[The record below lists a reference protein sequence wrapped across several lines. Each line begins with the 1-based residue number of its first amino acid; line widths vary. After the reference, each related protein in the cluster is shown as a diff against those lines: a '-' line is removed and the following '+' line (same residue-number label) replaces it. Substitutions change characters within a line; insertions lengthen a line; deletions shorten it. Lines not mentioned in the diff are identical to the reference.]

1 MSSFTHSMIGAYG
14 PWAAT
19 LAGEGPNFLSF
30 RHTHWTDLAAWKPA
44 ARQRFRERI
53 AMPDTGGAPDARVER
68 QYEYDSL
75 RVEELSWQL
84 PYGPRTE
91 AVLLKPAAAP
101 GPLPGVL
108 ALHDHGGHKF
118 HGWQKITR
126 TQEEQNP
133 VDIEHQKRS
142 YAGLA
147 WANRLAQRGY
157 AVLVPDAFAFG
168 SRRIR
173 IADVPPAIRNGL
185 NADESDDPAYIR
197 AYNQWAAGHE
207 STMAKSLLCAGVTWP
222 GVWLA
227 EDLRALDVL
236 CARSDVDA
244 QRVGIGGLSGGGLR
258 TVYLAGLDDRV
269 RCAVCVGMMT
279 TWRDCLL
286 DKSHTHTWMI
296 YVPHLPTEMDYPE
309 ILGMRAPLPTLVQNN
324 TEDPLFTLA
333 EMERADAMLNELY
346 EKAEAADRYRCAYY
360 AGGHKFDA
368 EMQSD
373 AFSWF
378 DRWLAGF

>member
-1 MSSFTHSMIGAYG
+1 MSSLSMLGAYG
-14 PWAAT
+14 SWAAT

-30 RHTHWTDLAAWKPA
+30 RHTHWTDPDAWRPA
-44 ARQRFRERI
+44 ARQRFLERI
-53 AMPDTGGAPDARVER
+53 AMPETGGTPQARVER
-68 QYEYDSL
+68 QYEYDGL
-75 RVEELSWQL
+75 HVEALSWQL

-91 AVLLKPAAAP
+91 AILLKPAEAQ

-126 TQEEQNP
+126 TQTQNP
-133 VDIEHQKRS
+133 VDIEHQRRA
-142 YAGLA
+142 YGDVG
-147 WANRLAQRGY
+147 WANRLAKRGY

-173 IADVPPAIRNGL
+173 IADVPPAIRDGMT
-185 NADESDDPAYIR
+185 AQESDDPATIA
-197 AYNQWAAGHE
+197 AYNRWAAGHE
-207 STMAKSLLCAGVTWP
+207 SVLAKSLLSAGTTWA

-236 CARSDVDA
+236 CARGDVDA
-244 QRVGIGGLSGGGLR
+244 RRVGIGGLSGGGLR

-279 TWRDCLL
+279 TWRDLL
-286 DKSHTHTWMI
+286 LNKSHTHTWMI
-296 YVPHLPTEMDYPE
+296 YVPHLPLEMDFPD

-324 TEDPLFTLA
+324 TEDPLFTLT
-333 EMERADAMLNELY
+333 EMERADTMLRRLY
-346 EKAEAADRYRCAYY
+346 AKADAADHYRCAFYD
-360 AGGHKFDA
+360 GEHKFDI
-368 EMQSD
+368 EMQAD
-373 AFSWF
+373 AFDWF
-378 DRWLAGF
+378 DRWLTGF